1 MKLTLQQLKVFATIA
16 RYGNLGLAAN
26 ELCLSKGAVSQS
38 LQELE
43 RQLATPLFDRIHPR
57 LQLNNEGRLLQPAA
71 EELLTRMQDIE
82 TLFSPDAEPSGQLRL
97 GASQTIGNYLLPTL
111 LASSKQELGL
121 PPRVT
126 ITNTHKL
133 CHLLAN
139 FELDLALIEG
149 QNHHP
154 DLVSEP
160 WLNDEMLIVAHPD
173 HPLARRNRLSLS
185 QLSDETWVLREPQ
198 SGSREQFEL
207 QIQPELPRWQAGLE
221 LNTLEAVMLAV
232 EKGLGISFI
241 SRLAV
246 SDRLQAGRLV
256 AFSLARRFPR
266 QLSLIWH
273 RQKYHSATLRRFL
286 QFCRAQEGALPQP
299 QVTTAESPTSR

>member
-43 RQLATPLFDRIHPR
+43 RQLSTPLFDRIHPR

-82 TLFSPDAEPSGQLRL
+82 NLFSPDAEPSGQLRL

-121 PPRVT
+121 PPKVT
-126 ITNTHKL
+126 INNTHLL
-133 CHLLAN
+133 CHALAN
-139 FELDLALIEG
+139 FELDMALIEG
-149 QNHHP
+149 ENHHP
-154 DLVSEP
+154 DLLAEP
-160 WLNDEMLIVAHPD
+160 WLQDEMLVVASPG
-173 HPLARRNRLSLS
+173 HPLANKKELSLS
-185 QLSDETWVLREPQ
+185 RLGGETWVLREAQ
-198 SGSREQFEL
+198 SGSREQFIQ
-207 QIQPELPRWQAGLE
+207 QIQPELPRWQPGLE

-241 SRLAV
+241 SRLAA
-246 SDRLQAGRLV
+246 SDRLADGRLI
-256 AFSLARRFPR
+256 ALPLSRRFPR

-273 RQKYHSATLRRFL
+273 KQKYHSTSLRHFIH
-286 QFCRAQEGALPQP
+286 FCRAQ
-299 QVTTAESPTSR
+299 VKDAEVSRAE

>member
-43 RQLATPLFDRIHPR
+43 RQLSTPLFDRIHPR

-82 TLFSPDAEPSGQLRL
+82 NLFSPDAEPSGQLRL

-121 PPRVT
+121 PPKVT
-126 ITNTHKL
+126 INNTHLL
-133 CHLLAN
+133 CHALAN
-139 FELDLALIEG
+139 FELDMALIEG
-149 QNHHP
+149 ENHHP
-154 DLVSEP
+154 DLLAEP
-160 WLNDEMLIVAHPD
+160 WLQDEMLVVAPPD
-173 HPLARRNRLSLS
+173 HPLASKKELSLS
-185 QLSDETWVLREPQ
+185 RLGGETWVLREAQ
-198 SGSREQFEL
+198 SGSREQFIQ
-207 QIQPELPRWQAGLE
+207 QIQPELPRWQPGLE

-241 SRLAV
+241 SRLAA
-246 SDRLQAGRLV
+246 SDRLADGRLI
-256 AFSLARRFPR
+256 ALPLSRRFPR

-273 RQKYHSATLRRFL
+273 KQKYHSTSLRHFIH
-286 QFCRAQEGALPQP
+286 FCRAR
-299 QVTTAESPTSR
+299 VNDAEVISPD

>member
-26 ELCLSKGAVSQS
+26 ELFLSKGAVSQS

-71 EELLTRMQDIE
+71 EELLTRIQDIE
-82 TLFSPDAEPSGQLRL
+82 NLFSPDAEPSGQLRL

-121 PPRVT
+121 PPKVT
-126 ITNTHKL
+126 ITNTHLL
-133 CHLLAN
+133 CHALAN

-149 QNHHP
+149 ENHHP
-154 DLVSEP
+154 DLISEN
-160 WLNDEMLIVAHPD
+160 WLQDEMLVVAPPG
-173 HPLARRNRLSLS
+173 HPLANQVAIPLSRLGG
-185 QLSDETWVLREPQ
+185 ETWVLREPQ
-198 SGSREQFEL
+198 SGSREQFI
-207 QIQPELPRWQAGLE
+207 QQVQPELPNWQAGLE

-241 SRLAV
+241 SRLAA
-246 SDRLQAGRLV
+246 SDRLADGRLI
-256 AFSLARRFPR
+256 ALPLSRRFPR

-273 RQKYHSATLRRFL
+273 KQKYHSASLRHFIH
-286 QFCRAQEGALPQP
+286 FCRAQ
-299 QVTTAESPTSR
+299 VNDAEVISAE

>member
-43 RQLATPLFDRIHPR
+43 RQLGTPLFDRIHPG

-82 TLFSPDAEPSGQLRL
+82 NLFSPDAEPSGQLRL

-111 LASSKQELGL
+111 LASRKQELGQ
-121 PPRVT
+121 PPKVT

-133 CHLLAN
+133 CHALAN

-149 QNHHP
+149 ENHHP
-154 DLVSEP
+154 DLIAEP
-160 WLNDEMLIVAHPD
+160 WLQDEMLVVAHPD
-173 HPLARRNRLSLS
+173 HPLANQGTLTLPRLA
-185 QLSDETWVLREPQ
+185 DETWVLRELQ
-198 SGSREQFEL
+198 SGSREQFIQ
-207 QIQPELPRWQAGLE
+207 QIQPALPRWQAGLE

-256 AFSLARRFPR
+256 VLPLEQRFPR

-273 RQKYHSATLRRFL
+273 KQKYHSTSLRHFIR
-286 QFCRAQEGALPQP
+286 FCRAQ
-299 QVTTAESPTSR
+299 VNDAEVIRAE

>member
-43 RQLATPLFDRIHPR
+43 RQLSTPLFDRIHPK

-82 TLFSPDAEPSGQLRL
+82 NLFSPDAEPSGQLRL

-121 PPRVT
+121 PPKVT
-126 ITNTHKL
+126 INNTHLL
-133 CHLLAN
+133 CHALAN
-139 FELDLALIEG
+139 FELDMALIEG
-149 QNHHP
+149 ENHHP
-154 DLVSEP
+154 DLLAEP
-160 WLNDEMLIVAHPD
+160 WLQDEMLVVASPG
-173 HPLARRNRLSLS
+173 HPLANKKELSLS
-185 QLSDETWVLREPQ
+185 RLGGETWVLREAQ
-198 SGSREQFEL
+198 SGSREQFIQ
-207 QIQPELPRWQAGLE
+207 QIQPELPRWQPGLE

-241 SRLAV
+241 SRLAA
-246 SDRLQAGRLV
+246 SDRLADGRLI
-256 AFSLARRFPR
+256 ALPLSRRFPR

-273 RQKYHSATLRRFL
+273 KQKYHSTSLRHFIH
-286 QFCRAQEGALPQP
+286 FCRAQ
-299 QVTTAESPTSR
+299 VNDAEVSRAE

>member
-43 RQLATPLFDRIHPR
+43 RQLSTPLFDRIHPR

-82 TLFSPDAEPSGQLRL
+82 NLFSPDAEPSGQLRL

-121 PPRVT
+121 PPKVT
-126 ITNTHKL
+126 INNTHLL
-133 CHLLAN
+133 CHALAN
-139 FELDLALIEG
+139 FELDMALIEG
-149 QNHHP
+149 ENHHP
-154 DLVSEP
+154 DLLAEP
-160 WLNDEMLIVAHPD
+160 WLQDEMLVVAPPG
-173 HPLARRNRLSLS
+173 HPLANKKELSLS
-185 QLSDETWVLREPQ
+185 RLGGETWVLREAQ
-198 SGSREQFEL
+198 SGSREQFIQ
-207 QIQPELPRWQAGLE
+207 QIQPELPRWQPGLE

-241 SRLAV
+241 SRLAA
-246 SDRLQAGRLV
+246 SDRLADGRLI
-256 AFSLARRFPR
+256 ALPLSRRFPR

-273 RQKYHSATLRRFL
+273 KQKYHSTSLRHFIH
-286 QFCRAQEGALPQP
+286 FCRAQVKDAEVSGAG
-299 QVTTAESPTSR
+299 

>member
-43 RQLATPLFDRIHPR
+43 RQLGTPLFDRIHPG

-82 TLFSPDAEPSGQLRL
+82 NLFSPDAEPSGQLRL

-111 LASSKQELGL
+111 LASRKQELGL
-121 PPRVT
+121 PPKVT

-133 CHLLAN
+133 CHALAN

-149 QNHHP
+149 ENHHP
-154 DLVSEP
+154 DLIAEP
-160 WLNDEMLIVAHPD
+160 WLQDEMLVVAHPD
-173 HPLARRNRLSLS
+173 HPLANQGTLTLPRLA
-185 QLSDETWVLREPQ
+185 DETWVLRELQ
-198 SGSREQFEL
+198 SGSREQFIQ
-207 QIQPELPRWQAGLE
+207 QIQPALPRWQAGLE

-256 AFSLARRFPR
+256 VLPLEQRFPR

-273 RQKYHSATLRRFL
+273 KQKYHSTSLRHFIR
-286 QFCRAQEGALPQP
+286 FCRAQ
-299 QVTTAESPTSR
+299 VNDAEVIRAE

>member
-43 RQLATPLFDRIHPR
+43 RQLSTPLFDRIHPR

-82 TLFSPDAEPSGQLRL
+82 NLFSPDAEPSGQLRL

-121 PPRVT
+121 PPKVT
-126 ITNTHKL
+126 INNTHLL
-133 CHLLAN
+133 CHALAN
-139 FELDLALIEG
+139 FELDMALIEG
-149 QNHHP
+149 ENHHP
-154 DLVSEP
+154 DLLAEP
-160 WLNDEMLIVAHPD
+160 WLQDEMLVVAPPG
-173 HPLARRNRLSLS
+173 HPLANKKELSLS
-185 QLSDETWVLREPQ
+185 RLGGETWVLREAQ
-198 SGSREQFEL
+198 SGSREQFIQ
-207 QIQPELPRWQAGLE
+207 QIQPELPRWQPGLE

-241 SRLAV
+241 SRLAA
-246 SDRLQAGRLV
+246 SDRLADGRLI
-256 AFSLARRFPR
+256 ALPLSRRFPR

-273 RQKYHSATLRRFL
+273 KQKYHSTSLRHFIH
-286 QFCRAQEGALPQP
+286 FCRAQ
-299 QVTTAESPTSR
+299 VKDAEMSRAE

>member
-43 RQLATPLFDRIHPR
+43 RQLSTPLFDRIHPR

-82 TLFSPDAEPSGQLRL
+82 NLFSPDAEPSGQLRL

-121 PPRVT
+121 PPKVT
-126 ITNTHKL
+126 INNTHLL
-133 CHLLAN
+133 CHALAN
-139 FELDLALIEG
+139 FELDMALIEG
-149 QNHHP
+149 ENHHP
-154 DLVSEP
+154 DLLAEP
-160 WLNDEMLIVAHPD
+160 WLQDEMLVVAPPG
-173 HPLARRNRLSLS
+173 HPLADKAELSLS
-185 QLSDETWVLREPQ
+185 RLSGETWVLREAQ
-198 SGSREQFEL
+198 SGSREQFIQ
-207 QIQPELPRWQAGLE
+207 QIQPDLPRWQAGLE

-246 SDRLQAGRLV
+246 SDRLKDGRLV
-256 AFSLARRFPR
+256 ALPLTRRFPR

-273 RQKYHSATLRRFL
+273 KQKYHSASLRHFL
-286 QFCRAQEGALPQP
+286 HFCRAQ
-299 QVTTAESPTSR
+299 VNDAEVISPE

>member
-43 RQLATPLFDRIHPR
+43 RQLSTPLFDRIHPR

-82 TLFSPDAEPSGQLRL
+82 NLFRPDAEPSGQLRL

-121 PPRVT
+121 PPKVT
-126 ITNTHKL
+126 INNTHLL
-133 CHLLAN
+133 CHALAN
-139 FELDLALIEG
+139 FELDMALIEG
-149 QNHHP
+149 ENHHP
-154 DLVSEP
+154 DLLAEP
-160 WLNDEMLIVAHPD
+160 WLQDEMLVVAPPA
-173 HPLARRNRLSLS
+173 HPLANKKDLSLS
-185 QLSDETWVLREPQ
+185 RLGGETWVLREAQ
-198 SGSREQFEL
+198 SGSREQFIQ
-207 QIQPELPRWQAGLE
+207 QIQPELPRWQPGLE

-241 SRLAV
+241 SRLAA
-246 SDRLQAGRLV
+246 SDRLADGRLI
-256 AFSLARRFPR
+256 ALPLSRRFPR

-273 RQKYHSATLRRFL
+273 KQKYHSTSLRHFIH
-286 QFCRAQEGALPQP
+286 FCRAQ
-299 QVTTAESPTSR
+299 VKDAEVSRAK

>member
-43 RQLATPLFDRIHPR
+43 RQLSTPLFDRIHPR

-82 TLFSPDAEPSGQLRL
+82 YLFSPDAEPSGQLRL

-121 PPRVT
+121 PPKVT
-126 ITNTHKL
+126 INNTHLL
-133 CHLLAN
+133 CHALAN
-139 FELDLALIEG
+139 FELDMALIEG
-149 QNHHP
+149 ENHHP
-154 DLVSEP
+154 DLLAEP
-160 WLNDEMLIVAHPD
+160 WLQDEMLVVAPPG
-173 HPLARRNRLSLS
+173 HPLANKKELSLS
-185 QLSDETWVLREPQ
+185 RLGGETWVLREAQ
-198 SGSREQFEL
+198 SGSREQFIQ
-207 QIQPELPRWQAGLE
+207 QIQPELPRWQPGLE

-241 SRLAV
+241 SRLAA
-246 SDRLQAGRLV
+246 SDRLADGRLI
-256 AFSLARRFPR
+256 ALPLSRRFPR
-266 QLSLIWH
+266 QLSRIWH
-273 RQKYHSATLRRFL
+273 KQKYHSTSLRHFIH
-286 QFCRAQEGALPQP
+286 FCRAQ
-299 QVTTAESPTSR
+299 VNNAEVSRAE

>member
-43 RQLATPLFDRIHPR
+43 RQLSTPLFDRIHPR

-82 TLFSPDAEPSGQLRL
+82 NLFSPDAEPSGQLRL

-121 PPRVT
+121 PPKVT
-126 ITNTHKL
+126 INNTHLL
-133 CHLLAN
+133 CHSLAN
-139 FELDLALIEG
+139 FELDMALIEG
-149 QNHHP
+149 ENHHP
-154 DLVSEP
+154 DLLAEP
-160 WLNDEMLIVAHPD
+160 WLQDEMLVVAPPG
-173 HPLARRNRLSLS
+173 HPLANKKELSLS
-185 QLSDETWVLREPQ
+185 RLGGETWVLREAQ
-198 SGSREQFEL
+198 SGSREQFIQ
-207 QIQPELPRWQAGLE
+207 QIQPELPRWQPGLE

-241 SRLAV
+241 SRLAA
-246 SDRLQAGRLV
+246 SDRLADGRLI
-256 AFSLARRFPR
+256 ALPLSRRFPR

-273 RQKYHSATLRRFL
+273 KQKYHSTSLRHFIH
-286 QFCRAQEGALPQP
+286 FCRAQ
-299 QVTTAESPTSR
+299 VKDAEVSRPE

>member
-26 ELCLSKGAVSQS
+26 ELFLSKGAVSQS

-71 EELLTRMQDIE
+71 EELLTRIQDIE
-82 TLFSPDAEPSGQLRL
+82 NLFSPDAEPSGQLRL

-121 PPRVT
+121 PPKVT
-126 ITNTHKL
+126 ITNTHLL
-133 CHLLAN
+133 CHALAN

-149 QNHHP
+149 ENHHP
-154 DLVSEP
+154 DLISEN
-160 WLNDEMLIVAHPD
+160 WLQDEMLVVAPPG
-173 HPLARRNRLSLS
+173 HPLANQVAIPLSRLGG
-185 QLSDETWVLREPQ
+185 ETWVLREPQ
-198 SGSREQFEL
+198 SGSREQFI
-207 QIQPELPRWQAGLE
+207 QQVQPELPNWQAGLE

-241 SRLAV
+241 SRLAA
-246 SDRLQAGRLV
+246 SDRLADGRLV
-256 AFSLARRFPR
+256 ALPLSRRFPR

-273 RQKYHSATLRRFL
+273 KQKYHSGSLRHFIN
-286 QFCRAQEGALPQP
+286 FCRAQ
-299 QVTTAESPTSR
+299 VNDAEVISPE

>member
-43 RQLATPLFDRIHPR
+43 RQLSTPLFDRIHPR

-82 TLFSPDAEPSGQLRL
+82 NLFSPDAEPSGQLRL

-121 PPRVT
+121 PPKVT
-126 ITNTHKL
+126 INNTHLL
-133 CHLLAN
+133 CHALAN
-139 FELDLALIEG
+139 FELDMALIEG
-149 QNHHP
+149 ENHHP
-154 DLVSEP
+154 DLLAEP
-160 WLNDEMLIVAHPD
+160 WLQDEMLVVAPPG
-173 HPLARRNRLSLS
+173 HPLANKKELSLS
-185 QLSDETWVLREPQ
+185 RLGSETWVLREAQ
-198 SGSREQFEL
+198 SGSREQFIQ
-207 QIQPELPRWQAGLE
+207 QIQPELPRWQPGLE

-241 SRLAV
+241 SRLAA
-246 SDRLQAGRLV
+246 SDRLADGRLI
-256 AFSLARRFPR
+256 ALPLSRRFPR

-273 RQKYHSATLRRFL
+273 KQKYHSTSLRHFIH
-286 QFCRAQEGALPQP
+286 FCRAQ
-299 QVTTAESPTSR
+299 VNNAEVSPAE

>member
-26 ELCLSKGAVSQS
+26 ELFLSKGAVSQS

-71 EELLTRMQDIE
+71 EELLTRIQDIE
-82 TLFSPDAEPSGQLRL
+82 NLFSPDAEPSGQLRL

-121 PPRVT
+121 PPKVT
-126 ITNTHKL
+126 ITNTHLL
-133 CHLLAN
+133 CHALAN

-149 QNHHP
+149 ENHHP
-154 DLVSEP
+154 DLISEN
-160 WLNDEMLIVAHPD
+160 WLQDEMLVVAPPG
-173 HPLARRNRLSLS
+173 HPLANQVAIPLSRLGG
-185 QLSDETWVLREPQ
+185 ETWVLREPQ
-198 SGSREQFEL
+198 SGSREQFI
-207 QIQPELPRWQAGLE
+207 QQVQPELPNWQAGLE

-241 SRLAV
+241 SRLAA
-246 SDRLQAGRLV
+246 SDRLADGRLV
-256 AFSLARRFPR
+256 ALPLTRRFPR

-273 RQKYHSATLRRFL
+273 KQKYHSASLRHFIN
-286 QFCRAQEGALPQP
+286 FCRAQ
-299 QVTTAESPTSR
+299 VNDAEVISPE

>member
-43 RQLATPLFDRIHPR
+43 RQLSTPLFDRIHPR

-82 TLFSPDAEPSGQLRL
+82 NLFSPDAEPSGQLRL

-121 PPRVT
+121 PPKVT
-126 ITNTHKL
+126 INNTHLL
-133 CHLLAN
+133 CHALAN
-139 FELDLALIEG
+139 FELDMALIEG
-149 QNHHP
+149 ENHHP
-154 DLVSEP
+154 DLLAEP
-160 WLNDEMLIVAHPD
+160 WLQDEMLVVAPPG
-173 HPLARRNRLSLS
+173 HPLADKAELSLS
-185 QLSDETWVLREPQ
+185 RLGGETWVLREAQ
-198 SGSREQFEL
+198 SGSREQFIQ

-246 SDRLQAGRLV
+246 SDRLKDGRLV
-256 AFSLARRFPR
+256 ALPLTRRFPR

-273 RQKYHSATLRRFL
+273 KQKYHSASLRHFL
-286 QFCRAQEGALPQP
+286 HFCRAQVNE
-299 QVTTAESPTSR
+299 AEVISPD

>member
-43 RQLATPLFDRIHPR
+43 RQLSTPLFDRIHPR

-82 TLFSPDAEPSGQLRL
+82 NLFSPDAEPSGQLRL

-121 PPRVT
+121 PPKVT
-126 ITNTHKL
+126 INNTHLL
-133 CHLLAN
+133 CHALAN
-139 FELDLALIEG
+139 FELDMALIEG
-149 QNHHP
+149 ENHHP
-154 DLVSEP
+154 DLLAEP
-160 WLNDEMLIVAHPD
+160 WLQDEMLVVAPPGHR
-173 HPLARRNRLSLS
+173 LANKKELSLS
-185 QLSDETWVLREPQ
+185 RLGSETWVLREAQ
-198 SGSREQFEL
+198 SGSREQFIQ
-207 QIQPELPRWQAGLE
+207 QIQPELPRWQPGLE

-241 SRLAV
+241 SRLAA
-246 SDRLQAGRLV
+246 SDRLADGRLI
-256 AFSLARRFPR
+256 ALPLSRRFPR

-273 RQKYHSATLRRFL
+273 KQKYHSTSLRHFIH
-286 QFCRAQEGALPQP
+286 FCRAQ
-299 QVTTAESPTSR
+299 VNNAEVSRAE

>member
-43 RQLATPLFDRIHPR
+43 RQLSTPLFDRIHPR

-82 TLFSPDAEPSGQLRL
+82 NLFSPDAEPSGQLRL

-121 PPRVT
+121 PPKVT
-126 ITNTHKL
+126 INNTHLL
-133 CHLLAN
+133 CHALAN
-139 FELDLALIEG
+139 FELDMALIEG
-149 QNHHP
+149 ENHHP
-154 DLVSEP
+154 DLLAEP
-160 WLNDEMLIVAHPD
+160 WLQDEMLVVAPPD
-173 HPLARRNRLSLS
+173 HPLANKKELSLS
-185 QLSDETWVLREPQ
+185 RLGDETWVLREAQ
-198 SGSREQFEL
+198 SGSREQFIQ
-207 QIQPELPRWQAGLE
+207 QIQPELPRWQPGLE

-241 SRLAV
+241 SRLAA
-246 SDRLQAGRLV
+246 SDRLADGRLI
-256 AFSLARRFPR
+256 ALPLSRRFPR

-273 RQKYHSATLRRFL
+273 KQKYHSTSLRHFIH
-286 QFCRAQEGALPQP
+286 FCRAQ
-299 QVTTAESPTSR
+299 VKDAEVSRTE

>member
-43 RQLATPLFDRIHPR
+43 RQLSTPLFDRIHPR

-82 TLFSPDAEPSGQLRL
+82 NLFSPDAEPSGQLRL

-121 PPRVT
+121 PPKVT
-126 ITNTHKL
+126 INNTHLL
-133 CHLLAN
+133 CHALAN
-139 FELDLALIEG
+139 FELDMALIEG
-149 QNHHP
+149 ENHHP
-154 DLVSEP
+154 DLLAEP
-160 WLNDEMLIVAHPD
+160 WLQDEMLVVAPPG
-173 HPLARRNRLSLS
+173 HPLASKKELSLS
-185 QLSDETWVLREPQ
+185 RLGGETWVLREAQ
-198 SGSREQFEL
+198 SGSREQFIQ
-207 QIQPELPRWQAGLE
+207 QIQPELPRWQPGLE

-241 SRLAV
+241 SRLAA
-246 SDRLQAGRLV
+246 SDRLADGRLI
-256 AFSLARRFPR
+256 ALPLSRRFPR

-273 RQKYHSATLRRFL
+273 KQKYHSTSLRHFIH
-286 QFCRAQEGALPQP
+286 FCRAQ
-299 QVTTAESPTSR
+299 VKDAEVSCPE

>member
-16 RYGNLGLAAN
+16 RYGNLRLAAN

-43 RQLATPLFDRIHPR
+43 RQLSTPLFDRIHPR

-82 TLFSPDAEPSGQLRL
+82 NLFSPDAESSGQLRL

-111 LASSKQELGL
+111 LASSKHELGL
-121 PPRVT
+121 PPKVT
-126 ITNTHKL
+126 ISNTHLL
-133 CHLLAN
+133 CHALAN
-139 FELDLALIEG
+139 FELDMALIEG
-149 QNHHP
+149 ENHHP
-154 DLVSEP
+154 DLLAEP
-160 WLNDEMLIVAHPD
+160 WLQDEMLVVAPPR
-173 HPLARRNRLSLS
+173 HPLANKKDLSLS
-185 QLSDETWVLREPQ
+185 RLGGETWVLRELQ
-198 SGSREQFEL
+198 SGSREQFIQ
-207 QIQPELPRWQAGLE
+207 QIQPALPNWQAGLE

-241 SRLAV
+241 SRLAA
-246 SDRLQAGRLV
+246 SDRLADGRLI
-256 AFSLARRFPR
+256 ALPLSRRFPR

-273 RQKYHSATLRRFL
+273 KQKYHSTSLRHFIH
-286 QFCRAQEGALPQP
+286 FCRAQ
-299 QVTTAESPTSR
+299 VKDAEVSRAE

>member
-43 RQLATPLFDRIHPR
+43 RQLSTPLFDRIHPR

-82 TLFSPDAEPSGQLRL
+82 NLFSPDAEPSGQLRL

-121 PPRVT
+121 PPKVT
-126 ITNTHKL
+126 INNTHLL
-133 CHLLAN
+133 CHALAN
-139 FELDLALIEG
+139 FELDMALIEG
-149 QNHHP
+149 ENHHP
-154 DLVSEP
+154 DLLAEP
-160 WLNDEMLIVAHPD
+160 WLQDEMLVVAPPD
-173 HPLARRNRLSLS
+173 HPLANKKDLSLS
-185 QLSDETWVLREPQ
+185 RLGGETWVLREAQ
-198 SGSREQFEL
+198 SGSREQFIQ
-207 QIQPELPRWQAGLE
+207 QIQPELPRWQPGLE

-241 SRLAV
+241 SRLAA
-246 SDRLQAGRLV
+246 SDRLADGRLI
-256 AFSLARRFPR
+256 ALPLTRRFPR

-273 RQKYHSATLRRFL
+273 KQKYHSTSLRHFIH
-286 QFCRAQEGALPQP
+286 FCRAQ
-299 QVTTAESPTSR
+299 VKDAEVSRPE

>member
-43 RQLATPLFDRIHPR
+43 RQLSTPLFDRIHPR

-82 TLFSPDAEPSGQLRL
+82 NLFSPDAEPSGQLRL

-121 PPRVT
+121 PPKVT
-126 ITNTHKL
+126 INNTHLL
-133 CHLLAN
+133 CHALAN
-139 FELDLALIEG
+139 FELDMALIEG
-149 QNHHP
+149 ENHHP
-154 DLVSEP
+154 DLLAEP
-160 WLNDEMLIVAHPD
+160 WLQDEMLVVAPPA
-173 HPLARRNRLSLS
+173 HPLANKKDLSLS
-185 QLSDETWVLREPQ
+185 RLGGETWVLREAQ
-198 SGSREQFEL
+198 SGSREQFIQ
-207 QIQPELPRWQAGLE
+207 QIQSELPRWQPGLE

-241 SRLAV
+241 SRLAA
-246 SDRLQAGRLV
+246 SDRLADGRLI
-256 AFSLARRFPR
+256 ALPLSRRFPR

-273 RQKYHSATLRRFL
+273 KQKYHSTSLRHFIH
-286 QFCRAQEGALPQP
+286 FCRAQ
-299 QVTTAESPTSR
+299 VKDAEVSRAE

>member
-16 RYGNLGLAAN
+16 RYGNLSLAAN
-26 ELCLSKGAVSQS
+26 DLCLSKGAVSQS

-43 RQLATPLFDRIHPR
+43 RQLSTPLFDRIHPR

-82 TLFSPDAEPSGQLRL
+82 NLFSPDAEPSGQLRL

-121 PPRVT
+121 PPKVT
-126 ITNTHKL
+126 INNTHLL
-133 CHLLAN
+133 CHALAN
-139 FELDLALIEG
+139 FELDMALIEG
-149 QNHHP
+149 ENHHP
-154 DLVSEP
+154 DLLAEP
-160 WLNDEMLIVAHPD
+160 WLQDEMLVVAPPG
-173 HPLARRNRLSLS
+173 HPLANKKELSLS
-185 QLSDETWVLREPQ
+185 RLGGETWVLREAQ
-198 SGSREQFEL
+198 SGSREQFIQ
-207 QIQPELPRWQAGLE
+207 QIQPELPRWQPGLE

-241 SRLAV
+241 SRLAA
-246 SDRLQAGRLV
+246 SDRLADGRLI
-256 AFSLARRFPR
+256 ALPLSRRFPR

-273 RQKYHSATLRRFL
+273 KQKYHSTSLRHFIH
-286 QFCRAQEGALPQP
+286 FCRAQ
-299 QVTTAESPTSR
+299 VNNAEVSRAE

>member
-43 RQLATPLFDRIHPR
+43 RQLSTPLFDRIHPR

-82 TLFSPDAEPSGQLRL
+82 NLFSPNAEPSGQLRL

-121 PPRVT
+121 PPKVT
-126 ITNTHKL
+126 INNTHLL
-133 CHLLAN
+133 CHALAN
-139 FELDLALIEG
+139 FELDMALIEG
-149 QNHHP
+149 ENHHP
-154 DLVSEP
+154 DLLAEP
-160 WLNDEMLIVAHPD
+160 WLQDEMLVVAPPG
-173 HPLARRNRLSLS
+173 HPLANKKELSLS
-185 QLSDETWVLREPQ
+185 RLGGETWVLREAQ
-198 SGSREQFEL
+198 SGSREQFIQ
-207 QIQPELPRWQAGLE
+207 QIQPELPRWQPGLE

-241 SRLAV
+241 SRLAA
-246 SDRLQAGRLV
+246 SDRLADGRLI
-256 AFSLARRFPR
+256 ALPLSRRFPR

-273 RQKYHSATLRRFL
+273 KQKYHSTSLRHFIH
-286 QFCRAQEGALPQP
+286 FCRAQ
-299 QVTTAESPTSR
+299 VKDAEVICPD

>member
-43 RQLATPLFDRIHPR
+43 RQLSTPLFDRIHPR

-82 TLFSPDAEPSGQLRL
+82 NLFSPDAEPSGQLRL

-121 PPRVT
+121 PPKVT
-126 ITNTHKL
+126 INNTHLL
-133 CHLLAN
+133 CHALAN
-139 FELDLALIEG
+139 FELDMALIEG
-149 QNHHP
+149 ENHHP
-154 DLVSEP
+154 DLLAEP
-160 WLNDEMLIVAHPD
+160 WLQDEMLVVAPPD
-173 HPLARRNRLSLS
+173 HPLANKKELSLS
-185 QLSDETWVLREPQ
+185 RLGGETWVLREAQ
-198 SGSREQFEL
+198 SGSREQFIQ
-207 QIQPELPRWQAGLE
+207 QIQPELPRWQPGLE

-241 SRLAV
+241 SRLAA
-246 SDRLQAGRLV
+246 SDRLADGRLI
-256 AFSLARRFPR
+256 ALPLSRRFPR

-273 RQKYHSATLRRFL
+273 KQKYHSTSLRHFI
-286 QFCRAQEGALPQP
+286 QFCRAQ
-299 QVTTAESPTSR
+299 VKDAEVSRAE

>member
-43 RQLATPLFDRIHPR
+43 RQLSTPLFDRIHPR

-82 TLFSPDAEPSGQLRL
+82 NLFSPNAEPSGQLRL

-121 PPRVT
+121 PPKVT
-126 ITNTHKL
+126 INNTHLL
-133 CHLLAN
+133 CHALAN
-139 FELDLALIEG
+139 FELDMALIEG
-149 QNHHP
+149 ENHHP
-154 DLVSEP
+154 DLLAEP
-160 WLNDEMLIVAHPD
+160 WLQDEMLVVAPPG
-173 HPLARRNRLSLS
+173 HPLANKKELTLSRLGG
-185 QLSDETWVLREPQ
+185 ETWVLREAQ
-198 SGSREQFEL
+198 SGSREQFIQ
-207 QIQPELPRWQAGLE
+207 QIQPELPRWQPGLE

-241 SRLAV
+241 SRLAA
-246 SDRLQAGRLV
+246 SDRLADGRLI
-256 AFSLARRFPR
+256 ALPLSRRFPR

-273 RQKYHSATLRRFL
+273 KQKYHSTSLRHFIH
-286 QFCRAQEGALPQP
+286 FCRAQ
-299 QVTTAESPTSR
+299 VSNAEVSPAE

>member
-43 RQLATPLFDRIHPR
+43 RQLSTPLFDRIHPR

-82 TLFSPDAEPSGQLRL
+82 NLFSPDAEPSGQLRL

-121 PPRVT
+121 PPKVT
-126 ITNTHKL
+126 INNTHLL
-133 CHLLAN
+133 CHALAN
-139 FELDLALIEG
+139 FELDMALIEG
-149 QNHHP
+149 ENHHP
-154 DLVSEP
+154 DLLAEP
-160 WLNDEMLIVAHPD
+160 WLQDEMLVVAPPD
-173 HPLARRNRLSLS
+173 HPLANKKDLSLS
-185 QLSDETWVLREPQ
+185 RLGGETWVLREAQ
-198 SGSREQFEL
+198 SGSREQFIQ
-207 QIQPELPRWQAGLE
+207 QIQPELPRWQPGLE

-241 SRLAV
+241 SRLAA
-246 SDRLQAGRLV
+246 SDRLADGRLI
-256 AFSLARRFPR
+256 ALPLSRRFPR

-273 RQKYHSATLRRFL
+273 KQKYHSTSLRHFIH
-286 QFCRAQEGALPQP
+286 FCRAQ
-299 QVTTAESPTSR
+299 VKDAEVSRAE

>member
-26 ELCLSKGAVSQS
+26 ELFLSKGAVSQS

-71 EELLTRMQDIE
+71 EELLTRIQDIE
-82 TLFSPDAEPSGQLRL
+82 NLFSPDAEPSGQLRL

-121 PPRVT
+121 PPKVT
-126 ITNTHKL
+126 ITNTHLL
-133 CHLLAN
+133 CHALAN

-149 QNHHP
+149 ENHHP
-154 DLVSEP
+154 DLISEN
-160 WLNDEMLIVAHPD
+160 WLQDEMLVVAPPG
-173 HPLARRNRLSLS
+173 HPLANQVAIPLSRLGG
-185 QLSDETWVLREPQ
+185 ETWVLREPQ
-198 SGSREQFEL
+198 SGSREQFI
-207 QIQPELPRWQAGLE
+207 QQVQPELPNWQAGLE

-241 SRLAV
+241 SRLAA
-246 SDRLQAGRLV
+246 SDRLADGRLI
-256 AFSLARRFPR
+256 ALPLTRRFPR

-273 RQKYHSATLRRFL
+273 KQKYHSASLRHFIN
-286 QFCRAQEGALPQP
+286 FCRAQ
-299 QVTTAESPTSR
+299 VNDAEVISPE

>member
-43 RQLATPLFDRIHPR
+43 RQLSTPLFDRIHPR

-82 TLFSPDAEPSGQLRL
+82 NLFGPDAEPSGQLRL

-121 PPRVT
+121 PPKVT
-126 ITNTHKL
+126 INNTHLL
-133 CHLLAN
+133 CHALAN
-139 FELDLALIEG
+139 FELDMALIEG
-149 QNHHP
+149 ENHHP
-154 DLVSEP
+154 DLLAEP
-160 WLNDEMLIVAHPD
+160 WLQDEMLVVAPLG
-173 HPLARRNRLSLS
+173 HPLANKKELSLS
-185 QLSDETWVLREPQ
+185 RLGGETWVLREAQ
-198 SGSREQFEL
+198 SGSREQFIQ
-207 QIQPELPRWQAGLE
+207 QIQPELPRWQPGLE

-241 SRLAV
+241 SRLAA
-246 SDRLQAGRLV
+246 SDRLADGRLI
-256 AFSLARRFPR
+256 ALPLSRRFPR

-273 RQKYHSATLRRFL
+273 KQKYHSTSLRHFIH
-286 QFCRAQEGALPQP
+286 FCRAQ
-299 QVTTAESPTSR
+299 VKDAEVSRAE

>member
-43 RQLATPLFDRIHPR
+43 RQLSTPLFDRIHPR

-82 TLFSPDAEPSGQLRL
+82 NLFSPDAEPSGQLRL

-121 PPRVT
+121 PPKVT
-126 ITNTHKL
+126 INNTHLL
-133 CHLLAN
+133 CHALAN
-139 FELDLALIEG
+139 FELDMALIEG
-149 QNHHP
+149 ENHHP
-154 DLVSEP
+154 DLLAEP
-160 WLNDEMLIVAHPD
+160 WLQDEMLVVAPPG
-173 HPLARRNRLSLS
+173 HPLANKKELSLS
-185 QLSDETWVLREPQ
+185 RLGGETWVLREAQ
-198 SGSREQFEL
+198 SGSREQFIQ
-207 QIQPELPRWQAGLE
+207 QIQPELPRWQPGLE

-241 SRLAV
+241 SRLAA
-246 SDRLQAGRLV
+246 SDRLADGRLI
-256 AFSLARRFPR
+256 ALPLSRRFPR

-273 RQKYHSATLRRFL
+273 KQKYHSTSLRHFIH
-286 QFCRAQEGALPQP
+286 FCRAQ
-299 QVTTAESPTSR
+299 VKDAEVSHAE